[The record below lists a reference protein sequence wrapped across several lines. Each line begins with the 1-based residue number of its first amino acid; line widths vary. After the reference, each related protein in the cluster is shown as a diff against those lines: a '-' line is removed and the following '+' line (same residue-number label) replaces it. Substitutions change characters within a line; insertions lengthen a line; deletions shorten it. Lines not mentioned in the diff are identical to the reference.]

1 VQEAPGLP
9 FNDEVAN
16 TIKSLPY
23 VKDVIPGYT
32 AQVQL
37 NVQGNMENA
46 NVFATEATV
55 AWAVAPIFLYS
66 FDNENVVREMET
78 TTEYL

>member
-1 VQEAPGLP
+1 MTPNPKTFQEAPGLATQAPRLP
-9 FNDEVAN
+9 FNGEVAN

-37 NVQGNMENA
+37 NVAGLMSNNRWTLGNHKSG
-46 NVFATEATV
+46 T
-55 AWAVAPIFLYS
+55 S
-66 FDNENVVREMET
+66 
-78 TTEYL
+78 

>member
-1 VQEAPGLP
+1 
-9 FNDEVAN
+9 
-16 TIKSLPY
+16 
-23 VKDVIPGYT
+23 
-32 AQVQL
+32 
-37 NVQGNMENA
+37 MENA